1 MDRHLARSWRRYV
14 HLTQAEPPRLDPST
28 KPQSTRPPI
37 ERPTTMRR
45 LHLFLPH
52 LPLYLARARRSEPFP
67 TGPLV
72 LGGRPWDPGPVI
84 DADPTAR
91 ALGVRR
97 GMPLGSAHRL
107 APEATFIEPD
117 PDADRGAAE
126 AVFEALAQ
134 SSPSLAGTSDPLDV
148 AFGLF
153 EVGIDGLGP
162 LWGPEPVLAER
173 LAGAVSTALP
183 GADGAD
189 LRPRIGIAG
198 THFAATVAAMAARP
212 DVPVVV
218 PPGDEPAFLA
228 DRPSGL
234 LTTDPDVR
242 ARLTRF
248 GLRRIGVVAELPR
261 SALIARF
268 GEEGARLH
276 ARANGQETDRFQARQ
291 ATERLGLALPIEPPV
306 EDLEPLRFVLHRLV
320 TALTG
325 QLTGRGLA
333 ADRAVLV
340 LELDLAFAPTGTA
353 PRIEVEQRFPEPTA
367 DPEAVERLLFARLER
382 EPPAA
387 AVGRLDLE
395 LRGTT
400 PAAGQQL
407 PLFVPQAA
415 RTARL
420 GWQLARLALTYGED
434 RIRRVAI
441 TDPEAPLPE
450 ERWTWQA
457 VGLDGEPA

>member
-1 MDRHLARSWRRYV
+1 
-14 HLTQAEPPRLDPST
+14 
-28 KPQSTRPPI
+28 
-37 ERPTTMRR
+37 MRR

-52 LPLYLARARRSEPFP
+52 LPLHLALARRSEPSP
-67 TGPLV
+67 LPGPLV
-72 LGGRPWDPGPVI
+72 LGGRPWSPGTVI
-84 DADPTAR
+84 DADPSAR

-107 APEATFIEPD
+107 VPEATFIDPEPE
-117 PDADRGAAE
+117 ADRGAAE
-126 AVFEALAQ
+126 AVFEALGQ
-134 SSPSLAGTSDPLDV
+134 SSPSLAGSADPRSV
-148 AFGLF
+148 SFGLF

-162 LWGPEPVLAER
+162 LWGPEPVLAGR
-173 LAGAVSTALP
+173 LTEAVAETLP
-183 GADGAD
+183 GEVQ
-189 LRPRIGIAG
+189 PRVGIAG
-198 THFAATVAAMAARP
+198 THFAATIAATTAGPGMP
-212 DVPVVV
+212 CIVPI
-218 PPGDEPAFLA
+218 GHEAAFLA

-234 LTTDPDVR
+234 LTTDPDIR

-248 GLRRIGVVAELPR
+248 GLRRIGQIAELPM

-268 GEEGARLH
+268 GEEGGRLH
-276 ARANGQETDRFQARQ
+276 ARARGQETEPFKSRR
-291 ATERLGLALPIEPPV
+291 ATKRLGLALPIEPPV

-320 TALTG
+320 AGLTG
-325 QLTGRGLA
+325 QLTARGLA
-333 ADRAVLV
+333 ADRAILA

-367 DPEAVERLLFARLER
+367 DAEAIERLLFARLER
-382 EPPAA
+382 EPPPA
-387 AVGRLDLE
+387 AVQRLDLE

-420 GWQLARLALTYGED
+420 DWQLARLALTYGED
-434 RIRRVAI
+434 RVRRVAI

-450 ERWTWQA
+450 DRWTWHGVSLGPA
-457 VGLDGEPA
+457 ERDGSSA

>member
-1 MDRHLARSWRRYV
+1 
-14 HLTQAEPPRLDPST
+14 
-28 KPQSTRPPI
+28 
-37 ERPTTMRR
+37 MRR

-52 LPLYLARARRSEPFP
+52 LSLDLARARRSEPFP

-84 DADPTAR
+84 DADPIAR

-107 APEATFIEPD
+107 VPEATFIDPD
-117 PDADRGAAE
+117 PDADRGTAE
-126 AVFEALAQ
+126 AVFEALAR
-134 SSPSLAGTSDPLDV
+134 SSPSLAGTSDPLDA

-162 LWGPEPVLAER
+162 LWGAEPVLIER
-173 LAGAVSTALP
+173 LASAVTTALP
-183 GADGAD
+183 RVPGTGS
-189 LRPRIGIAG
+189 LRPRTGIAG
-198 THFAATVAAMAARP
+198 THFAATIAALAARP
-212 DVPVVV
+212 DAPIVV
-218 PPGDEPAFLA
+218 PPGDDAAFLA

-261 SALIARF
+261 SALTARF
-268 GEEGARLH
+268 GEEGSLLH
-276 ARANGQETDRFQARQ
+276 ARANGQETDPFRARR

-320 TALTG
+320 VALTG
-325 QLTGRGLA
+325 HLTGRGLA
-333 ADRAVLV
+333 ADRAVLT
-340 LELDLAFAPTGTA
+340 LELDLAFASAGTS

-382 EPPAA
+382 EPPVA
-387 AVGRLDLE
+387 AVQRLDLE

-400 PAAGQQL
+400 EAAGQQL

-434 RIRRVAI
+434 RVRRVVI

-457 VGLDGEPA
+457 VGLADETGGGSPA

>member
-1 MDRHLARSWRRYV
+1 
-14 HLTQAEPPRLDPST
+14 
-28 KPQSTRPPI
+28 
-37 ERPTTMRR
+37 MRR

-52 LPLYLARARRSEPFP
+52 LPLHLALARHSEPCP
-67 TGPLV
+67 TGTLV

-84 DADPTAR
+84 DASPDAR

-107 APEATFIEPD
+107 VPEATFIDPD
-117 PDADRGAAE
+117 PVADRGAAE
-126 AVFEALAQ
+126 AAFEALERF
-134 SSPSLAGTSDPLDV
+134 SPSLAGSSDPLDV
-148 AFGLF
+148 SFGLF

-162 LWGPEPVLAER
+162 LWGAEPRLVER
-173 LAGAVSTALP
+173 LGEAVADVLP
-183 GADGAD
+183 GAA
-189 LRPRIGIAG
+189 RPRVGVAG
-198 THFAATVAAMAARP
+198 THFAATIAAMAARP
-212 DVPVVV
+212 DAPILV
-218 PPGDEPAFLA
+218 PPGDDAAFLA
-228 DRPSGL
+228 DRSSAL
-234 LTTDPDVR
+234 LTTDDDVR
-242 ARLTRF
+242 ARLIRF
-248 GLRRIGVVAELPR
+248 GLRRIGAVAGLPR

-276 ARANGQETDRFQARQ
+276 ARANGQETEPFRERR

-306 EDLEPLRFVLHRLV
+306 EELEPLRFVLHRLV
-320 TALTG
+320 AALAA

-333 ADRAVLV
+333 ADRAALT
-340 LELDLAFAPTGTA
+340 LELDLAFAPPGTS
-353 PRIEVEQRFPEPTA
+353 PRIEIEQRFPEPTA

-382 EPPAA
+382 DPPPAA
-387 AVGRLDLE
+387 VARLDLE

-400 PAAGQQL
+400 AAAGQQL

-434 RIRRVAI
+434 RVRRVVI

-450 ERWTWQA
+450 GRWAWQA
-457 VGLDGEPA
+457 VGLDGDGAGERRP

>member
-1 MDRHLARSWRRYV
+1 M
-14 HLTQAEPPRLDPST
+14 
-28 KPQSTRPPI
+28 
-37 ERPTTMRR
+37 
-45 LHLFLPH
+45 
-52 LPLYLARARRSEPFP
+52 
-67 TGPLV
+67 

-107 APEATFIEPD
+107 VPEATFIDPD
-117 PDADRGAAE
+117 PEADRGTAE
-126 AVFEALAQ
+126 AVFEALGQ
-134 SSPSLAGTSDPLDV
+134 SSPSLAGTSDPLDA

-162 LWGPEPVLAER
+162 LWGSEPVLIER
-173 LAGAVSTALP
+173 LADAVTSALP
-183 GADGAD
+183 VVPGDGR
-189 LRPRIGIAG
+189 LRPRNGIAG

-212 DVPVVV
+212 DAPIVV
-218 PPGDEPAFLA
+218 PAGDEAAFLA

-234 LTTDPDVR
+234 LTNDPDVR

-248 GLRRIGVVAELPR
+248 GLRLIGAVAELPR

-268 GEEGARLH
+268 GEEGGRLH
-276 ARANGQETDRFQARQ
+276 ARARGEETDPFRTRR

-320 TALTG
+320 AALTG

-333 ADRAVLV
+333 ADRAVLI
-340 LELDLAFAPTGTA
+340 LDLDLAFAPPGTS
-353 PRIEVEQRFPEPTA
+353 PRIVVEQRFPEPTA

-382 EPPAA
+382 EPPPA
-387 AVGRLDLE
+387 AVQRLDLE
-395 LRGTT
+395 VRGTT
-400 PAAGQQL
+400 EAAGQQL

-434 RIRRVAI
+434 RVRRVAI

-450 ERWTWQA
+450 RRWAWRT
-457 VGLDGEPA
+457 VGLETDGRGEPVA

>member
-1 MDRHLARSWRRYV
+1 
-14 HLTQAEPPRLDPST
+14 
-28 KPQSTRPPI
+28 
-37 ERPTTMRR
+37 MRR
-45 LHLFLPH
+45 LHLFLPL
-52 LPLYLARARRSEPFP
+52 LPLHLARARRSEPVP

-84 DADPTAR
+84 DADRTAR

-97 GMPLGSAHRL
+97 GMPLASAHRL
-107 APEATFIEPD
+107 VPEATFIEPD
-117 PDADRGAAE
+117 PEADRAAAE
-126 AVFEALAQ
+126 AAFEALSAF
-134 SSPSLAGTSDPLDV
+134 SPSLAGSGDPIDA

-153 EVGIDGLGP
+153 EMGIDGLGP
-162 LWGPEPVLAER
+162 LWGPEPMLVER
-173 LAGAVSTALP
+173 VSSALRGALP
-183 GADGAD
+183 GE
-189 LRPRIGIAG
+189 LTPRAGVAG
-198 THFAATVAAMAARP
+198 THFAATIAAVHARAGSPVAVA
-212 DVPVVV
+212 
-218 PPGDEPAFLA
+218 PGDEAPFLA
-228 DRPSGL
+228 PYPSGL
-234 LTTDPDVR
+234 LTTDFDVR

-248 GLRRIGVVAELPR
+248 GLRAIGAVAELPR

-268 GEEGARLH
+268 GDEGAMLH
-276 ARANGQETDRFQARQ
+276 ARARGEETEPFRARH
-291 ATERLGLALPIEPPV
+291 APERLALGLPIEPPV

-320 TALTG
+320 AAITT
-325 QLTGRGLA
+325 QLTTLGLA
-333 ADRAVLV
+333 ADRAHLT
-340 LELDLAFAPTGTA
+340 LELDLAFAARGTS

-382 EPPAA
+382 EPPPA
-387 AVGRLDLE
+387 AVQRLELE

-450 ERWTWQA
+450 TRWTWRP
-457 VGLDGEPA
+457 VGLEGES

>member
-1 MDRHLARSWRRYV
+1 
-14 HLTQAEPPRLDPST
+14 
-28 KPQSTRPPI
+28 
-37 ERPTTMRR
+37 MRR

-52 LPLYLARARRSEPFP
+52 LSLDLARARRSEPFP
-67 TGPLV
+67 TGLLV

-84 DADPTAR
+84 DADPSAR

-107 APEATFIEPD
+107 VPEATFIDPD
-117 PDADRGAAE
+117 PEADRGAAE
-126 AVFEALAQ
+126 AVFEALGA
-134 SSPSLAGTSDPLDV
+134 SSPSLAGTSDPLGA

-162 LWGPEPVLAER
+162 LWGPEPVLIER
-173 LAGAVSTALP
+173 LARAVASTLP
-183 GADGAD
+183 GDVPF
-189 LRPRIGIAG
+189 RPRVGIAG
-198 THFAATVAAMAARP
+198 THFAATVAAMVARP
-212 DVPVVV
+212 DAPITV

-248 GLRRIGVVAELPR
+248 GLRRIGAVAELPR

-268 GEEGARLH
+268 GDEGARLY
-276 ARANGQETDRFQARQ
+276 ARARGEETEPFRPRRAH
-291 ATERLGLALPIEPPV
+291 ERLGLALPIEPPV

-320 TALTG
+320 TALTA
-325 QLTGRGLA
+325 QLAGRGLA
-333 ADRAVLV
+333 ADRAILT
-340 LELDLAFAPTGTA
+340 LELDLAFAAPGTA
-353 PRIEVEQRFPEPTA
+353 PRIEVEQGFPEPTA

-382 EPPAA
+382 EPPPA
-387 AVGRLDLE
+387 AVQRLDLE
-395 LRGTT
+395 VRGTT

-434 RIRRVAI
+434 RVRRVAI
-441 TDPEAPLPE
+441 TDPEAPLAE
-450 ERWTWQA
+450 DRWTWQA
-457 VGLDGEPA
+457 VELGGQTGPGSTP